1 MKPLNDRQLKILE
14 KITKEESVSSSG
26 VFNLLNKEFPLITI
40 KRDLNYLVSINF
52 LKKLGRGPGTTYIKT
67 NLGSILT
74 QIDPIEYFKTEPD
87 KRNGLEHF
95 NFSLFSDFPKNV
107 FLEEEIKTLEEATKM
122 YRDKIKKITPVIQK
136 KELERFIIE
145 LSWKS
150 AKIEGNTYTLLDTE
164 RLLRDGIPAEGHSE
178 DEATMILNHKK
189 AFCFM
194 MDNLKSDIN
203 IQFIEKVHE
212 LLINKL
218 GVKKGIRS
226 GMVGI
231 TGTKYKPLDNKY
243 QIKEALDSLIKLIN
257 STNDPYSKALI
268 TLAGISY
275 IQPFEDGNKRVSR
288 LVSNAILLSK
298 NCAPL
303 SYRNTDENEYKKA
316 MLIFYEKNSLS
327 LIKQI
332 FIDQYLFSTE
342 NYLVD

>member
-14 KITKEESVSSSG
+14 KITTEESVSSSG

-40 KRDLNYLVSINF
+40 KRDLNYLFSINF

-67 NLGSILT
+67 NLGNTLT
-74 QIDPIEYFKTEPD
+74 QIDPTEYFKTEPD
-87 KRNGLEHF
+87 KRNGLERF
-95 NFSLFSDFPKNV
+95 NFSLFNDFPKKV
-107 FLEEEIKTLEEATKM
+107 FLEEEIKILEDATKM

-150 AKIEGNTYTLLDTE
+150 AKIEGNTYTLLDAE
-164 RLLRDGIPAEGHSE
+164 RLLREGIPAEGHSE

-189 AFCFM
+189 AFCFV

-218 GVKKGIRS
+218 GVKKGIRG

-257 STNDPYSKALI
+257 STSDPYSKALI

-298 NCAPL
+298 DCAPL